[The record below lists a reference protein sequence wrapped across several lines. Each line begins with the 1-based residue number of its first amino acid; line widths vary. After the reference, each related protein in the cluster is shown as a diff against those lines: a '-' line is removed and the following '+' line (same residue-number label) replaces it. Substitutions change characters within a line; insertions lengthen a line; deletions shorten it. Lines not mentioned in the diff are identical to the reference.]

1 MKGVKRDHKVLMEAC
16 LLTRRVMNGI
26 HYVSEFMP
34 RDIANRIY
42 EYCIKNDTRFF
53 EYGNREQEFKVHTFH
68 SIQETDPELLKIIQ
82 QYAYNVYQYV
92 IDNFDGPFLE
102 FKDTKT
108 HIARFEPGKGM
119 HEHFDSSRPND
130 IATLIY
136 INDNYDGG
144 EIYFP
149 EHGVGFKPQ
158 PGDLL
163 CFPDNPDF
171 VHGVKPVQGSVRYT
185 TPRWFTRIV

>member
-1 MKGVKRDHKVLMEAC
+1 
-16 LLTRRVMNGI
+16 MNAQI
-26 HYVSEFMP
+26 HYVQQFMP
-34 RDIANRIY
+34 ADIANRIH
-42 EYCIKNDTRFF
+42 EYSIKHDNKFSD
-53 EYGNREQEFKVHTFH
+53 YGNSEQEFKVHTYH
-68 SIQETDPELLKIIQ
+68 EIQREDQELLDIMQ
-82 QYAYNVYQYV
+82 EYAHKVYDYV
-92 IDNFDGPFLE
+92 VENFDGPFSE
-102 FKDTKT
+102 FLDTKT
-108 HIARFEPGKGM
+108 HIARFEPGMGM

-130 IATLIY
+130 IATLVY

-149 EHGVGFKPQ
+149 DHGVGFKPQ

-171 VHGVKPVQGSVRYT
+171 VHGVKAVSGAVRYT